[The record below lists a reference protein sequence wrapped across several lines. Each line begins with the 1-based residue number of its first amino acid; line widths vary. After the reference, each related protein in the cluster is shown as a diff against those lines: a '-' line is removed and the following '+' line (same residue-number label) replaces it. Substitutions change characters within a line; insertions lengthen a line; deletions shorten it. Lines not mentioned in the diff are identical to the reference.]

1 MIERKHLYI
10 GGQWVSSTG
19 TTSLSTV
26 NPVTEDTL
34 AQVPCG
40 TAADVDRAAQAAAA
54 AYPGWS
60 RTSIDERSAIFKRL
74 AALTQERA
82 AELSRTVV
90 LELGYPLSAAT
101 RAQVLAGVEELE
113 IIASALHEI
122 AWTEAVGHSQVRRVP
137 AGIVG
142 AITAWNAPLRSV
154 IAKAGAAMAAGC
166 TVVHK
171 PSEVA
176 PLTAFIFAE
185 ICDQAGLPPGVF
197 NLVCG
202 TGQEVGEAI
211 ASHPLVNMVSLT
223 GSVRSG
229 SRVMELASASIKR
242 IHLELGGKSANLIL
256 EDADFERA
264 VSSGIEDA
272 LRNTGQACGALTR
285 MLVPR
290 HMLARAQELAASKA
304 QSAVMGDP
312 FDAATTLG
320 PVSTAAA
327 RERVRQHIRQATAQG
342 VHLLTG
348 GPEAPAHLERGY
360 FVKPT
365 VFSGDNSCRLARE
378 EIFGPVIL
386 LIPFDDE
393 NQALQIANDSD
404 YGLAGGVWSADV
416 QRARSVAAGMRT
428 GRVLINGAPIDKHAP
443 HGGFKLS
450 GIGCEW
456 GRFGI
461 EEFLAYQTISG

>member
-1 MIERKHLYI
+1 MIERKQHFI
-10 GGQWVSSTG
+10 GGQWVSS
-19 TTSLSTV
+19 SSNAQIQTV
-26 NPVTEDTL
+26 NPVTEEPL
-34 AQVPCG
+34 ARIPCG
-40 TAADVDRAAQAAAA
+40 TISDVDRAAKAAAL

-60 RTSIDERSAIFKRL
+60 RTSVEERCSIFRRL
-74 AALTQERA
+74 AALTHERA
-82 AELSRTVV
+82 TELSRTVV
-90 LELGYPLSAAT
+90 LELGYPYNAASN
-101 RAQVLAGVEELE
+101 AQVLAGIEELE
-113 IIASALHEI
+113 IIANTLHEI
-122 AWTEAVGHSQVRRVP
+122 AWTQTVGHSQVMRVP
-137 AGIVG
+137 VGIVG
-142 AITAWNAPLRSV
+142 AITAWNAPFRSV
-154 IAKAGAAMAAGC
+154 ISKAGAALAAGC

-176 PLTAFIFAE
+176 PLTAFMFAE
-185 ICDQAGLPPGVF
+185 ICEQAGLPAGVF

-211 ASHPLVNMVSLT
+211 ASHPLLNMVSLT

-242 IHLELGGKSANLIL
+242 IHLELGGKSANIIL

-264 VSSGIEDA
+264 VRSGIEDA

-290 HMLARAQELAASKA
+290 HMLAHAQELAVERAKNFI
-304 QSAVMGDP
+304 MGDP

-320 PVSTAAA
+320 PVATAAA
-327 RERVRQHIRQATAQG
+327 RCRVRQHINRATEEG
-342 VHLLTG
+342 VQLLTG
-348 GPEAPAHLERGY
+348 GPDAPDHLRRGY

-365 VFSGDNSCRLARE
+365 LFSGDNNCQLARE

-386 LIPFDDE
+386 LIPFDDD
-393 NQALQIANDSD
+393 NHALQIANDSV

-416 QRARSVAAGMRT
+416 QRARALAAGIRT
-428 GRVLINGAPIDKHAP
+428 GRVLINGAPIDKYAP